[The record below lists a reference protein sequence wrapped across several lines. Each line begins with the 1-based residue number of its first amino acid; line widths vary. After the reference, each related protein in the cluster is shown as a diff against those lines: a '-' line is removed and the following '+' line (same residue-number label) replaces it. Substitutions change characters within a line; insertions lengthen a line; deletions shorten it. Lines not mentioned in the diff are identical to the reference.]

1 MSDVVHSPETFNC
14 ACAACGGFN
23 PDFYTDASLDSQ
35 AGGTANN
42 KPIWTVDQ
50 IASYLNRTGGGFA
63 NGFGVETKNGI
74 QNNIGDGA
82 DVITFGFFNTV
93 DEVARNGYT
102 YTANNAQG
110 VPTLYGLAE
119 VFNFAP
125 MIEAQRAATRE
136 AMQYWDDVIA
146 VSFREVPADDAD
158 MNFGNLASAP
168 NTQAYARIP
177 TASLDA
183 TLGGQVREIGGDSWY
198 SASQVSNFQLD
209 EGLYGMNTLTHEIGH
224 ALGLSHPGNYNF
236 APGFAVTYINGAEYA
251 QDARNYSIMSYWNPR
266 DMGST
271 PTGVVTRDFDWSLMS
286 LAYGATPMVHDIA
299 AMQKIY
305 GADMTTRTGDTTYGF
320 NSNADRDAFDFTK
333 TPWPTMAIWDAGG
346 KDTLDASGFNVEQRI
361 DLTPGSLSSIG
372 GVTYEEALQKLTFE
386 QVNAN
391 RVAAGYAPIARSTYD
406 ANMAALKAQPD
417 FRGRLTDNVGIAYG
431 ATIEN
436 AKGGTGKDTIIGN
449 AADNELFG
457 NAGNDVLFGNAGND
471 LLDGGAGN
479 DQLSGGTGNDTYVV
493 GEAGDVVTEAANEGT
508 DTVRS
513 SISYTLGANVE
524 NLVLVG
530 GQAAAVGI
538 MAAQAAAAAALV
550 GTGNGLDNVITAV
563 GSGDFV
569 LNGGAGNDTL
579 TGGDGN
585 DTLNGGDGDD
595 VLIGG
600 AGDDSFVG
608 GAGADTFKGGA
619 GSDSYVIDDADDL
632 IIELAGDQGTDTVT
646 VNVEGYTAAAGV
658 ENLALGKSVANV
670 NGNDAAN
677 TITGNALAN
686 SINGG
691 GGNDILA
698 GGDGVDRLTGG
709 TGADVFKA
717 EMNSTEVATKRGTM
731 SLDMILDFSRADG
744 DKIDLGGIDF
754 NGAEAGN
761 GTFKFIGNADG
772 KNAGDVSLKSF
783 GNVNA
788 AESVLG
794 IDLDGLDGKGA
805 NDPVSI
811 LFGHTDNDGIADF
824 AIVLFN
830 TPNVNAADLIQT
842 TPLI

>member
-14 ACAACGGFN
+14 ACAACGGIN

-42 KPIWTVDQ
+42 KPIWNLEQ
-50 IASYLNRTGGGFA
+50 ITNYLNRTGGGFA

-74 QNNIGDGA
+74 QNNIGDGL
-82 DVITFGFFNTV
+82 DVITFGFFNTL
-93 DEVARNGYT
+93 DEVVRNGYT
-102 YTANNAQG
+102 YTANNAAG
-110 VPTLYGLAE
+110 VPTLYGLNE

-146 VSFREVPADDAD
+146 VSFREVSADDAD
-158 MNFGNLASAP
+158 MNFGNLAVAP
-168 NTQAYARIP
+168 TTQAYARIP
-177 TASLDA
+177 TAGLDA

-286 LAYGATPMVHDIA
+286 FAYGATPMVHDIA

-346 KDTLDASGFNVEQRI
+346 EDTLDASGFGVEQRI

-372 GVTYEEALQKLTFE
+372 GVTYEEALQKLSFE
-386 QVNAN
+386 QVNIN
-391 RVAAGYAPIARSTYD
+391 RVAAGYPPVARSTYD

-436 AKGGTGKDTIIGN
+436 AKGGSGKDTIIGN
-449 AADNELFG
+449 AADNKLSG
-457 NAGNDVLFGNAGND
+457 NAGNDILFGNAGND

-479 DQLSGGTGNDTYVV
+479 DELSGGIGNDTYVV
-493 GEAGDVVTEAANEGT
+493 GEAGDVVTEAASEGT
-508 DTVRS
+508 DTVLS
-513 SISYTLGANVE
+513 SINYTLGDNLE
-524 NLVLVG
+524 NLELTG
-530 GQAAAVGI
+530 DAVS
-538 MAAQAAAAAALV
+538 
-550 GTGNGLDNVITAV
+550 GTGNGGNNRITGNALANT
-563 GSGDFV
+563 
-569 LNGGAGNDTL
+569 LNGGAGND
-579 TGGDGN
+579 
-585 DTLNGGDGDD
+585 
-595 VLIGG
+595 I
-600 AGDDSFVG
+600 
-608 GAGADTFKGGA
+608 
-619 GSDSYVIDDADDL
+619 
-632 IIELAGDQGTDTVT
+632 
-646 VNVEGYTAAAGV
+646 
-658 ENLALGKSVANV
+658 LG
-670 NGNDAAN
+670 
-677 TITGNALAN
+677 
-686 SINGG
+686 
-691 GGNDILA
+691 

-709 TGADVFKA
+709 AGADVFKA
-717 EMNSTEVATKRGTM
+717 EVNSTEVATKRGSM
-731 SLDMILDFSRADG
+731 SLDMILDFSSADG
-744 DKIDLGGIDF
+744 DRIDLSGIDF
-754 NGAEAGN
+754 NGAAAGN
-761 GTFKFIGNADG
+761 GTFNFVGNADG
-772 KNAGDVSLKSF
+772 KNAGDISLKSF
-783 GNVNA
+783 GNINA

-794 IDLDGLDGKGA
+794 IDLDGIDGKGA

-830 TPNVNAADLIQT
+830 TPSVNAADLIQT
-842 TPLI
+842 ELLI